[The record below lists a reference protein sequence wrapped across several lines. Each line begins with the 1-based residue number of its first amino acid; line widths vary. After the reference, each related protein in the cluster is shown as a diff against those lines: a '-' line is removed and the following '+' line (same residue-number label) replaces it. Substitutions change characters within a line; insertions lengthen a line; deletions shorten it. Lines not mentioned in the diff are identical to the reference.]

1 MTADPLVVLLE
12 DDEGLRDAL
21 SLTLRTRGF
30 RVAPAA
36 TADEA
41 AALLEEAPPH
51 AVVADLSLPDGSG
64 PELVSALRTAAPGA
78 RLVVLT
84 GHQGEALRRS
94 CLDAGADDFVVKP
107 TSGQAL
113 AALLG
118 A

>member
-12 DDEGLRDAL
+12 DDEGLRNAL
-21 SLTLRTRGF
+21 SLALRTRGF
-30 RVAPAA
+30 RVVPAA

-41 AALLEEAPPH
+41 STLLDEEPPH
-51 AVVADLSLPDGSG
+51 AVVADLSLPDRSG
-64 PELVSALRTAAPGA
+64 PDLVSALRASAPEA

-94 CLDAGADDFVVKP
+94 CLEAGADDFVVKP

-118 A
+118 G